1 MFSFHFTMSFSRNV
15 IGVTAFLVLMNFI
28 GNAQNKKTIQNAD
41 LKTLINYAL
50 ENQPAVKQAALNEE
64 ITRLQIKNKI
74 ADWYPQVNAAY
85 NYQRNFQLP
94 VSIIGGNPVRFG
106 VYNTSSVQLTG
117 TQNIFNRDA
126 LLASRTKNDIT
137 TVAAKQAENVRITLI
152 ANVSKSYYDLL
163 ATHQQLKVTN
173 ENIALLQRSFKDARA
188 KYDAGIVDK
197 TDYQRATIALNNAN
211 ASRKEI
217 EEALKAKTASLK
229 YLINYPADETLT
241 LVQDS
246 LVLEHEV
253 FLDTLQALDF
263 AQRVEYQTLQARLR
277 LQEANVSY
285 NKWSFIPSLSANG
298 AYIHNF
304 QNDHFSDLYNHS
316 YPNSYAALS
325 LSFPIFQGGKR
336 KNNILIAQRQV
347 TQAKLDITDFENRA
361 NNEFE
366 TAMSEYRANMA
377 NYIALK
383 ENMDLAADV
392 FRVIELQYREGI
404 KTYLELITAQTDL
417 RTSQINYF
425 NAVYGLLSSKIDVLR
440 AEGAIKPE

>member
-1 MFSFHFTMSFSRNV
+1 MSFSRNV